1 MKYNRKL
8 SGGVGYSFT
17 ITMQISIDTNNKIQH
32 TMIIDQYFARRQAK
46 IVHSNTEKCDYDIL
60 IAS

>member
-46 IVHSNTEKCDYDIL
+46 IAHSNTENVIM
-60 IAS
+60 IS